1 MSTWQSQHC
10 AFHGSE
16 THTLRSPKKIIKI
29 LEVNQN
35 FLLDGSDIYDC
46 CFLLSFLPCSS
57 PDLLS
62 AGTHVSTMSFKYALL
77 KYITHPENHQVLFYD
92 DNVTIIQDAF
102 PKSYRHY
109 LVLPRDLGLTLKHP
123 LDAFKNP
130 DIYDEIS
137 FYVEKAK
144 EMLVESIMESKLIPD
159 LDYERKKFKN
169 QFVKAGIHSIPS
181 MSNLHIHVISQ
192 DFNLARM
199 KNKKHYNSFTTDFF
213 VEFEKL
219 DPGDGESKRQDYLE
233 PLDSESD
240 WEIDNLQRETKNSTN
255 PERDSKV
262 LQGFI
267 KDTPLKC
274 VYCQK
279 LFGNKFSLLKAHLS
293 EEFGRR
299 FTST

>member
-1 MSTWQSQHC
+1 
-10 AFHGSE
+10 
-16 THTLRSPKKIIKI
+16 
-29 LEVNQN
+29 
-35 FLLDGSDIYDC
+35 
-46 CFLLSFLPCSS
+46 
-57 PDLLS
+57 
-62 AGTHVSTMSFKYALL
+62 MSFKYALL
-77 KYITHPENHQVLFYD
+77 KYITHPQNHQVLFYD
-92 DNVTIIQDAF
+92 DNATIIQDAF

-109 LVLPRDLGLTLKHP
+109 LVLPRDLGLTVKHP

-130 DIYDEIS
+130 NTYDEVS

-144 EMLVESIMESKLIPD
+144 QMLVESAVESKLIPD
-159 LDYERKKFKN
+159 LEFDRKKFKN
-169 QFVKAGIHSIPS
+169 LFVKAGVHSIPS

-199 KNKKHYNSFTTDFF
+199 KNKKHYNSFATDFF

-219 DPGDGESKRQDYLE
+219 DPGDGDSKRQDYLD

-240 WEIDNLQRETKNSTN
+240 WEIDDLQMDKERKSTKL
-255 PERDSKV
+255 ERDIKV
-262 LQGFI
+262 LEGYI

-279 LFGNKFSLLKAHLS
+279 LFGNKFSLLKAHLT

-299 FTST
+299 FLSTITKQDPK